1 MKRMIFWKDAIHACF
16 SVSFAR
22 NWRNSNQA
30 TITFASKQTHMTVRE
45 WIRKREIGGMP
56 TLTFGE
62 VRQAFPN
69 ASEQVVKNELFRLY
83 AQKIIVSVYRA
94 FLFPIRI

>member
-1 MKRMIFWKDAIHACF
+1 
-16 SVSFAR
+16 
-22 NWRNSNQA
+22 
-30 TITFASKQTHMTVRE
+30 MTVRE

-69 ASEQVVKNELFRLY
+69 ASEQVVKNELFRLS
-83 AQKIIVSVYRA
+83 AQKIIVSVYRG